1 MTPPLPVQS
10 EDAAADPLTAYAASV
25 HGLHQKLGRVRANH
39 EEIAESLR
47 RTAAALR
54 AMSARRN
61 RK

>member
-1 MTPPLPVQS
+1 MTHPLPAQS
-10 EDAAADPLTAYAASV
+10 DDTTADPLTAYAANV

-54 AMSARRN
+54 ALSTRRT
-61 RK
+61 RQ